1 MAGCRR
7 PPGHFRQT
15 AWDAREKTLGTTGA
29 PTGGHRA
36 PLVQGGL
43 LRRQTDAVKGGGP
56 GVLVGHAPQVP
67 DRSTAEQ
74 VTVVSVA
81 TQHAAQSRPRRMMVG
96 MSYPADRDAVAPAP
110 WRGGLLLL
118 REDVVQ
124 GGAGATPLLTRGL
137 LRGVM
142 GRLGDRSTVGSH
154 VGRGGGGAGGSGG
167 CGGGLWA
174 GETGAAAGCDGVGAQ
189 RGAPVSCGGGR
200 ADGALSPRGWPGRT
214 AAVRVPSLKA
224 TLDRTSVTERKRQAA
239 GTEHNHTQAIPMTQP
254 PERRRSWA
262 WQ

>member
-137 LRGVM
+137 LRG
-142 GRLGDRSTVGSH
+142 GHGP
-154 VGRGGGGAGGSGG
+154 SGG
-167 CGGGLWA
+167 PEHRGLPRWSWWWWCWWVGGLWWWS
-174 GETGAAAGCDGVGAQ
+174 V
-189 RGAPVSCGGGR
+189 GGR
-200 ADGALSPRGWPGRT
+200 D
-214 AAVRVPSLKA
+214 
-224 TLDRTSVTERKRQAA
+224 
-239 GTEHNHTQAIPMTQP
+239 
-254 PERRRSWA
+254 RRRGGVRWGWRA
-262 WQ
+262 ARCPC

>member
-137 LRGVM
+137 LRG
-142 GRLGDRSTVGSH
+142 GSWAVWGTGAPWAPTLVVVVVVL
-154 VGRGGGGAGGSGG
+154 VGRGVVVVVCGRARPEPWQGAMGLARSAVPLLAAAEEELTARSAPGAG
-167 CGGGLWA
+167 
-174 GETGAAAGCDGVGAQ
+174 
-189 RGAPVSCGGGR
+189 RGAPPPCGC
-200 ADGALSPRGWPGRT
+200 P
-214 AAVRVPSLKA
+214 
-224 TLDRTSVTERKRQAA
+224 
-239 GTEHNHTQAIPMTQP
+239 H
-254 PERRRSWA
+254 
-262 WQ
+262 